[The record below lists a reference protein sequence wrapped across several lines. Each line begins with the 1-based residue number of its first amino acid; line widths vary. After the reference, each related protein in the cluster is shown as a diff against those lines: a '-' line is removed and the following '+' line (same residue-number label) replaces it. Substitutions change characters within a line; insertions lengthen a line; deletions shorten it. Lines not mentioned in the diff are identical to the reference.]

1 MRQWTHC
8 IKESERRNKL
18 KRFCELWCWESFQ
31 NSSRFA
37 PTFLFYETEMMWWS
51 GNSRFINLST
61 KEKQLYLLNICD
73 KQYLHFGAQLAWV
86 VFIQKAVIGE
96 QRQIFYTL
104 NPGWNVKCA
113 VAGQLFQS
121 KTNTKTKKKNPSNLR
136 QPLHTRHFLSISAAQ
151 KRSFSAGAPLRWVPR
166 FSLVLI

>member
-73 KQYLHFGAQLAWV
+73 KQYLHFGAQFAWV
-86 VFIQKAVIGE
+86 VFIQKPVIGE
-96 QRQIFYTL
+96 QRQTFYTL

-121 KTNTKTKKKNPSNLR
+121 KTNTKTKKKNPVTSVSLFTLDIFWVS
-136 QPLHTRHFLSISAAQ
+136 QPLRREVSQLAR
-151 KRSFSAGAPLRWVPR
+151 RSDGCQGSV
-166 FSLVLI
+166 